1 MLILAHCSQH
11 SQLLTLGEGICVG
24 VIIIKIITTVLVP
37 IIHTRCCVLYIFNI
51 TTVILV
57 SNMETMKHKRINKSP
72 KEASN
77 WWADAKTHIL
87 LGLQDGWWPCYLA
100 HVKQL
105 TLRKRKAAPKS
116 LGLVAGTLRG
126 ALMVGDAGEH
136 PELGSRV
143 LPLSINKLTEHQDQT
158 RSLCYYNEMGP
169 NIP

>member
-1 MLILAHCSQH
+1 M
-11 SQLLTLGEGICVG
+11 
-24 VIIIKIITTVLVP
+24 
-37 IIHTRCCVLYIFNI
+37 
-51 TTVILV
+51 
-57 SNMETMKHKRINKSP
+57 
-72 KEASN
+72 
-77 WWADAKTHIL
+77 
-87 LGLQDGWWPCYLA
+87 A

-136 PELGSRV
+136 SELGSRV
-143 LPLSINKLTEHQDQT
+143 LPLSINKLTEHQGQT